1 MPSNNTILLFPEG
14 DENMPAQSSYEYHQI
29 RDPDFPI
36 IFHQETL
43 NYEESGVLAHWHEN
57 IELLWF
63 VDGRGAVVIDSV
75 RVEAGPGE
83 LVMIDSNRLHR
94 IFALSAACCY
104 YCLIVD
110 KAFCERFGIPVGEAR
125 LKTSADSGRLRGLY
139 GAIASEMAQKQPHY
153 KAAVLAGVLA
163 LLAEL
168 YRNYMDRAPG
178 LFPNREQ
185 TNRSR
190 MVRGAISFLRRSY
203 QQPLTIDDI
212 CREVGFSKFYFCRV
226 FHEATGKTVVDYL
239 NFLRCENAQLLLASG
254 RCNVRESAERCG
266 FHNDS
271 YFTRIYKQQIGE
283 LPSETMRTQ
292 G

>member
-1 MPSNNTILLFPEG
+1 
-14 DENMPAQSSYEYHQI
+14 MPAQSSYEYHQI

-226 FHEATGKTVVDYL
+226 FHEEMCIRDRGCSLSIRSVI
-239 NFLRCENAQLLLASG
+239 R
-254 RCNVRESAERCG
+254 
-266 FHNDS
+266 
-271 YFTRIYKQQIGE
+271 
-283 LPSETMRTQ
+283 LPSARLWVQISVPGVRTDSAVSIPSSARRPRDIPEY
-292 G
+292 GGPKTCSITGPSS